1 MEESLYQNNLTIV
14 VLKMELKDISLLQK
28 HLIKM
33 VLLKGKIELL
43 WKWQE
48 QC

>member
-1 MEESLYQNNLTIV
+1 MEESLYKKNLTITM
-14 VLKMELKDISLLQK
+14 LKMELKDISLLQK
-28 HLIKM
+28 HLSKM
-33 VLLKGKIELL
+33 VLLKEKIELL

>member
-1 MEESLYQNNLTIV
+1 MEESLCQKNLTIV
-14 VLKMELKDISLLQK
+14 VMKTELKDISLLRK
-28 HLIKM
+28 HLSKM
-33 VLLKGKIELL
+33 VLLKEKTELL

>member
-1 MEESLYQNNLTIV
+1 MEESLYQKKLTITL
-14 VLKMELKDISLLQK
+14 LKMELKDISLLQK
-28 HLIKM
+28 HLRKM
-33 VLLKGKIELL
+33 VLLKEKIELL

>member
-1 MEESLYQNNLTIV
+1 MEESLYQKNLTITM
-14 VLKMELKDISLLQK
+14 LKMELKDISLLQK
-28 HLIKM
+28 HLSKM
-33 VLLKGKIELL
+33 VLLKEKIELL

>member
-1 MEESLYQNNLTIV
+1 MEESLYQNNLTIT
-14 VLKMELKDISLLQK
+14 VLKMELKYISLLQK
-28 HLIKM
+28 HLNKM
-33 VLLKGKIELL
+33 VLLKEKIELL